1 MTATAT
7 KKPAVAKKP
16 GLNLGKLSAVAQIAV
31 KPVQPA
37 DAEIGLERIFS
48 VKQVR
53 KKFRNLEELA
63 ESFKLNG
70 IIEPL
75 VVHEE
80 ADAKTGLVRYRIIVG
95 ERRFRAAPLA
105 GLAKVPVIIKKG
117 LTELQ
122 IRRLQVTE
130 NNDRDDLTAYE
141 EAMGVIEDVE
151 QYGTKE
157 AMTIWNRGEAW
168 VSKRMAV
175 RRYAEPVR
183 GLLENDLCGDFEV
196 LHCLNQIY
204 DIEAE
209 HTEFSRLS
217 HRMNEGL
224 PLSRD
229 EARNTLS
236 RMKAWKQ
243 QQDDLAQRRIELE
256 NAKKAGGKAPE
267 KTPKWLEEQRKQEAE
282 RAGADGDGAD
292 EDDQTAAPAPAVSS
306 GRGQQGFP
314 TMKLTPEQKAAAEK
328 ERANEK
334 LLSLREETFEW
345 GEANQAQFFSM
356 KTHMTT
362 LGHDMHATEWVLW
375 QGFLAMTLP
384 MLEGIGPERAVMYLK
399 KLQGELKDKTPAQ
412 LWEELHPDNEGEG
425 RDGSPDMPQGWRF

>member
-7 KKPAVAKKP
+7 NKKP

-31 KPVQPA
+31 KPNQPA
-37 DAEIGLERIFS
+37 DAEIALSRIYS
-48 VKQVR
+48 IKQVR
-53 KKFRNLEELA
+53 KTFRNLEELA

-80 ADAKTGLVRYRIIVG
+80 VDTKTGLVSYRIIVG

-105 GLAKVPVIIKKG
+105 GLTKVPVIIKKG

-157 AMTIWNRGEAW
+157 AMVIWNRGEAW

-175 RRYAEPVR
+175 KRYADPVR
-183 GLLENDLCGDFEV
+183 ELLENDLCGDFEV

-204 DIEAE
+204 DIEDS

-229 EARNTLS
+229 EARNTLA
-236 RMKAWKQ
+236 RMKSWKQ
-243 QQDDLAQRRIELE
+243 QQDELAQRRIELE
-256 NAKKAGGKAPE
+256 NSKKTGATALE

-282 RAGADGDGAD
+282 RAAAGAGAGAD
-292 EDDQTAAPAPAVSS
+292 DQNTATAPADAS
-306 GRGQQGFP
+306 GRGQQALP
-314 TMKLTPEQKAAAEK
+314 TMELTPEQKAAAEK
-328 ERANEK
+328 ERAGEK

-362 LGHDMHATEWVLW
+362 LDHDMHQTEWVLW
-375 QGFLAMTLP
+375 QGFLAMALP

-399 KLQGELKDKTPAQ
+399 KLQGELKDKTPLQ
-412 LWEELHPDNEGEG
+412 LWDELHPDTDGAG
-425 RDGSPDMPQGWRF
+425 RNSSPDMPDGWRF

>member
-7 KKPAVAKKP
+7 KKP
-16 GLNLGKLSAVAQIAV
+16 GLALGKLSAVAQIAV
-31 KPVQPA
+31 NKKPQPA
-37 DAEIGLERIFS
+37 DAEIELDRIYS

-53 KKFRNLEELA
+53 KTFRNLEELA
-63 ESFKLNG
+63 ESIKLNG

-80 ADAKTGLVRYRIIVG
+80 ADGRYRIIVG
-95 ERRFRAAPLA
+95 ERRYRAAPLA
-105 GLAKVPVIIKKG
+105 ELAKVPVIIKRG
-117 LTELQ
+117 LNELQ

-168 VSKRMAV
+168 ISKRMAV
-175 RRYAEPVR
+175 KRYADPVR
-183 GLLENDLCGDFEV
+183 ALLENELCGDFEV

-204 DIEAE
+204 DIEDS
-209 HTEFSRLS
+209 HTEFARLS
-217 HRMNEGL
+217 HRLSEGL

-243 QQDDLAQRRIELE
+243 QQEELAQRRQELE
-256 NAKKAGGKAPE
+256 NANKGEKVTE
-267 KTPKWLEEQRKQEAE
+267 KTPKWLEEQRRRDAE
-282 RAGADGDGAD
+282 RAAAQAAAGDDAGADDPDETGDPAD
-292 EDDQTAAPAPAVSS
+292 TAPASA
-306 GRGQQGFP
+306 GRGQQALP
-314 TMKLTPEQKAAAEK
+314 TLDLTPEQKAAAEK
-328 ERANEK
+328 QRAAER

-345 GEANQAQFFSM
+345 GEANQAQFSSM

-362 LGHDMHATEWVLW
+362 LGHDMHETEWVLW
-375 QGFLAMTLP
+375 HGFLAMTLP

-399 KLQGELKDKTPAQ
+399 KLQGELKDKTPMQ
-412 LWEELHPDNEGEG
+412 LWEELHPDIEGAG
-425 RDGSPDMPQGWRF
+425 RNGSPDMPEGWRF

>member
-7 KKPAVAKKP
+7 IKKP

-31 KPVQPA
+31 NKPAQAP
-37 DAEIGLERIFS
+37 DAEIALSRIFS

-53 KKFRNLEELA
+53 KTFRHLEELA

-80 ADAKTGLVRYRIIVG
+80 ADGRYRIIVG

-105 GLAKVPVIIKKG
+105 GLAKVPVIIKRG
-117 LTELQ
+117 LNELQ

-130 NNDRDDLTAYE
+130 NNDRDDLTAFE

-151 QYGTKE
+151 LYGTKE
-157 AMTIWNRGEAW
+157 AMVIWNRGEAW

-175 RRYAEPVR
+175 KRYADPVR
-183 GLLENDLCGDFEV
+183 ALLENDLCGDFEV

-204 DIEAE
+204 DIEE
-209 HTEFSRLS
+209 SHTEFARMQ

-229 EARNTLS
+229 EARNTLA
-236 RMKAWKQ
+236 RMKSWKQ
-243 QQDDLAQRRIELE
+243 QQDEMAQRRQEMAGA
-256 NAKKAGGKAPE
+256 AKTGSKAPE
-267 KTPKWLEEQRKQEAE
+267 KTPKWLEEQRKQGAAQ
-282 RAGADGDGAD
+282 AGNVGAGKDQDGAAV
-292 EDDQTAAPAPAVSS
+292 TAADS
-306 GRGQQGFP
+306 GRGQKSLP
-314 TMKLTPEQKAAAEK
+314 TMELTAEQKEAAEK
-328 ERANEK
+328 QRAAERLE
-334 LLSLREETFEW
+334 SLRDEIYEW

-362 LGHDMHATEWVLW
+362 LGHDLQATEWVLW
-375 QGFLAMTLP
+375 HGFLAMTLP
-384 MLEGIGPERAVMYLK
+384 MLEGIGPERAVTYLK
-399 KLQGELKDKTPAQ
+399 KLQGELKGKTPML
-412 LWEELHPDNEGEG
+412 LWEELHPDNDGAG
-425 RDGSPDMPQGWRF
+425 RNPSPDVPAGWRF

>member
-7 KKPAVAKKP
+7 QKKP

-31 KPVQPA
+31 NKPAQAP
-37 DAEIGLERIFS
+37 DAEIELSRIFS

-53 KKFRNLEELA
+53 KTFRHLEELA

-75 VVHEE
+75 VVHAE
-80 ADAKTGLVRYRIIVG
+80 ADGRYRLIVG

-105 GLAKVPVIIKKG
+105 GLVKVPVIIKRG

-130 NNDRDDLTAYE
+130 NNDRDDLTAFE

-151 QYGTKE
+151 LYGTKE
-157 AMTIWNRGEAW
+157 AIVIWNRGEAW

-175 RRYAEPVR
+175 KRYADPVR
-183 GLLENDLCGDFEV
+183 ALLENDLCGDFEV

-204 DIEAE
+204 DIEE
-209 HTEFSRLS
+209 LHTEFARMQ
-217 HRMNEGL
+217 HRMNESL

-229 EARNTLS
+229 EARNTLA
-236 RMKAWKQ
+236 RMKSWKQ
-243 QQDDLAQRRIELE
+243 QQDEMARRRQEMADA
-256 NAKKAGGKAPE
+256 AKTSSKAPE
-267 KTPKWLEEQRKQEAE
+267 KTPKWLEEQRKQNAAQ
-282 RAGADGDGAD
+282 AGNAGVD
-292 EDDQTAAPAPAVSS
+292 EDQNDATTSTAADS
-306 GRGQQGFP
+306 GRGQKSLP
-314 TMKLTPEQKAAAEK
+314 MMELTAEQKEVAEKQRAAEK
-328 ERANEK
+328 LE
-334 LLSLREETFEW
+334 SLRDEIYEW

-362 LGHDMHATEWVLW
+362 LEHDMQATEWVLW
-375 QGFLAMTLP
+375 HGFLAMTLP
-384 MLEGIGPERAVMYLK
+384 MLEGIGPERAVTYLK
-399 KLQGELKDKTPAQ
+399 KLQGELKGKTPMQ
-412 LWEELHPDNEGEG
+412 LWEELHPDNAG
-425 RDGSPDMPQGWRF
+425 RNPAPNVPADWRF

>member
-7 KKPAVAKKP
+7 NKKP

-37 DAEIGLERIFS
+37 DAEIELARIYS

-53 KKFRNLEELA
+53 KTFRNLEELA

-80 ADAKTGLVRYRIIVG
+80 ADGRYRIIVG
-95 ERRFRAAPLA
+95 ERRYRAAPLA
-105 GLAKVPVIIKKG
+105 GLVKVPVIIKKG

-151 QYGTKE
+151 LYGTKE

-175 RRYAEPVR
+175 RRYADPVR
-183 GLLENDLCGDFEV
+183 ELLENDLCGDFEV

-204 DIEAE
+204 DIEDT

-229 EARNTLS
+229 EARNTLA

-243 QQDDLAQRRIELE
+243 QQDDLAQRRIELD
-256 NAKKAGGKAPE
+256 NAKKAGD
-267 KTPKWLEEQRKQEAE
+267 Q
-282 RAGADGDGAD
+282 D
-292 EDDQTAAPAPAVSS
+292 EDGGQDPAPAPAVAS
-306 GRGQQGFP
+306 GRGQQALP
-314 TMKLTPEQKAAAEK
+314 TMELTPEQKAAAEK

-362 LGHDMHATEWVLW
+362 LGHNMHETEWVLW
-375 QGFLAMTLP
+375 QGFLSMTLP

-412 LWEELHPDNEGEG
+412 LWEELHPDIEGAG
-425 RDGSPDMPQGWRF
+425 RNASPDMPEGWRF

>member
-7 KKPAVAKKP
+7 KKPTVAKKP

-37 DAEIGLERIFS
+37 DAEIELARIFS

-80 ADAKTGLVRYRIIVG
+80 VDAKTGLVSYRIIVG

-105 GLAKVPVIIKKG
+105 GLTKVPVIIKKG

-236 RMKAWKQ
+236 RMKTWKQ

-256 NAKKAGGKAPE
+256 NAKKAGNKTPE
-267 KTPKWLEEQRKQEAE
+267 KVDK
-282 RAGADGDGAD
+282 AGAAGDGAE
-292 EDDQTAAPAPAVSS
+292 EDDQAAAPTPAAAS
-306 GRGQQGFP
+306 GRGQQALP
-314 TMKLTPEQKAAAEK
+314 TMELTPEQKAAAEK
-328 ERANEK
+328 ARANEK

-362 LGHDMHATEWVLW
+362 LGHDMHETEWVLW

>member
-1 MTATAT
+1 MTATAIN
-7 KKPAVAKKP
+7 KKA

-31 KPVQPA
+31 KPNQPA
-37 DAEIGLERIFS
+37 DAEIALSRIYS
-48 VKQVR
+48 IKQVR
-53 KKFRNLEELA
+53 KTFRNLEELA

-80 ADAKTGLVRYRIIVG
+80 VDAKSGVVSYRIIVG

-105 GLAKVPVIIKKG
+105 GLSKVPVIIKKG

-141 EAMGVIEDVE
+141 EAIGVIEDVE

-157 AMTIWNRGEAW
+157 AIVIWNRGEAW

-175 RRYAEPVR
+175 KRYADPVR
-183 GLLENDLCGDFEV
+183 ELLENDLCGDFEV

-204 DIEAE
+204 DIEDT

-217 HRMNEGL
+217 HRMNECL

-229 EARNTLS
+229 EARNTLA
-236 RMKAWKQ
+236 RMRSWKQ
-243 QQDDLAQRRIELE
+243 QQDELAQRRIELE
-256 NAKKAGGKAPE
+256 NAKKTGEEAQE
-267 KTPKWLEEQRKQEAE
+267 KTVKWLEQQCKQDAE
-282 RAGADGDGAD
+282 RVAAGVCAG
-292 EDDQTAAPAPAVSS
+292 EDDQDTALAPATVS
-306 GRGQQGFP
+306 GCGQQALP
-314 TMKLTPEQKAAAEK
+314 TMELTPELKAAAEK
-328 ERANEK
+328 ERAGEN
-334 LLSLREETFEW
+334 LLSLREEAFEW

-356 KTHMTT
+356 KAHMTT
-362 LGHDMHATEWVLW
+362 LDHDMHQTEWILW
-375 QGFLAMTLP
+375 QCFLAMTLP
-384 MLEGIGPERAVMYLK
+384 MLEGIGRERAVMYLK
-399 KLQGELKDKTPAQ
+399 KLQGELKDKTPLQ
-412 LWEELHPDNEGEG
+412 LWDELHPDTDGAG
-425 RDGSPDMPQGWRF
+425 RNSSPDMPEGWRF

>member
-7 KKPAVAKKP
+7 NKKP

-37 DAEIGLERIFS
+37 DAEIDLERLYS

-53 KKFRNLEELA
+53 KTFRNLEELA

-75 VVHEE
+75 VVHED
-80 ADAKTGLVRYRIIVG
+80 ADGRYRIIVG
-95 ERRFRAAPLA
+95 ERRYRAAPLA
-105 GLAKVPVIIKKG
+105 GLTKAPVIIKKG

-175 RRYAEPVR
+175 RRYADPVR
-183 GLLENDLCGDFEV
+183 ALLENDLCGDFEV

-204 DIEAE
+204 ELEDS
-209 HTEFSRLS
+209 HTEFERMR

-243 QQDDLAQRRIELE
+243 QQDDMAQRRLELA
-256 NAKKAGGKAPE
+256 NAQKAGDKAMEKAP
-267 KTPKWLEEQRKQEAE
+267 KGPADQRQHDAE
-282 RAGADGDGAD
+282 RAGEGAAGAD
-292 EDDQTAAPAPAVSS
+292 DADQAQSGPAKVAPKKAARQESLPS
-306 GRGQQGFP
+306 
-314 TMKLTPEQKAAAEK
+314 MELTPEQKAAAER
-328 ERANEK
+328 ERANER
-334 LLSLREETFEW
+334 LLSLRDEVFEW

-356 KTHMTT
+356 KTHMET
-362 LGHDMHATEWVLW
+362 LDHGMHETEWVLW

-384 MLEGIGPERAVMYLK
+384 MLEGIGPERAVTYLK
-399 KLQGELKDKTPAQ
+399 KLQGELKGKTPRQ
-412 LWEELHPDNEGEG
+412 LWEEMHPDIGPG
-425 RDGSPDMPQGWRF
+425 RCGAPDMPPDWRF

>member
-7 KKPAVAKKP
+7 NKKP

-37 DAEIGLERIFS
+37 DAEIELARIYS

-53 KKFRNLEELA
+53 KTFRNLEELA

-80 ADAKTGLVRYRIIVG
+80 ADGRYRIIVG
-95 ERRFRAAPLA
+95 ERRYRAAPLA
-105 GLAKVPVIIKKG
+105 GLVKVPVIIKKG

-151 QYGTKE
+151 LYGTKE

-175 RRYAEPVR
+175 RRYADPVR
-183 GLLENDLCGDFEV
+183 ELLENDLCGDFEV

-204 DIEAE
+204 DIEE
-209 HTEFSRLS
+209 TRTEFYRLR

-229 EARNTLS
+229 EARNTLA

-243 QQDDLAQRRIELE
+243 QQDELAQRRIELE
-256 NAKKAGGKAPE
+256 NTKKAGDKAPE
-267 KTPKWLEEQRKQEAE
+267 KTPAWLEEQRKRDAE
-282 RAGADGDGAD
+282 RASGGSNAGDGAD
-292 EDDQTAAPAPAVSS
+292 ADDQDTATAPAATS
-306 GRGQQGFP
+306 GRGQQALP
-314 TMKLTPEQKAAAEK
+314 TMELTPEQKAAAEK

-345 GEANQAQFFSM
+345 GEAIQAQFFSM

-362 LGHDMHATEWVLW
+362 LGHDMHETEWVLW

-412 LWEELHPDNEGEG
+412 LWEEMHPDIEGAG
-425 RDGSPDMPQGWRF
+425 RNASPDMPDGWRF

>member
-1 MTATAT
+1 MTAIAT
-7 KKPAVAKKP
+7 KKP

-31 KPVQPA
+31 KQTQPA
-37 DAEIGLERIFS
+37 DAEIELSRIYS

-53 KKFRNLEELA
+53 QKFRNLEELA

-80 ADAKTGLVRYRIIVG
+80 ADGRYRIIVG

-105 GLAKVPVIIKKG
+105 GLTKVPVIIKKG

-151 QYGTKE
+151 LYGTKE
-157 AMTIWNRGEAW
+157 AMVIWNRGEAW

-175 RRYAEPVR
+175 KRYADPVR
-183 GLLENDLCGDFEV
+183 ALLENELCGDFEV

-204 DIEAE
+204 DIEDS
-209 HTEFSRLS
+209 HTEFARLS
-217 HRMNEGL
+217 HRMSEGL

-229 EARNTLS
+229 EARNTLA

-243 QQDDLAQRRIELE
+243 QQDELAQRRQELE
-256 NAKKAGGKAPE
+256 KAKKSGEKAPE
-267 KTPKWLEEQRKQEAE
+267 KTPKWLEEQRRRDAE
-282 RAGADGDGAD
+282 RAGAGAAADAGNDDQD
-292 EDDQTAAPAPAVSS
+292 EDAAASA
-306 GRGQQGFP
+306 GAHRGQPHLP
-314 TMKLTPEQKAAAEK
+314 TMEPTPEQKAAAEK
-328 ERANEK
+328 QRANEK

-362 LGHDMHATEWVLW
+362 LGLDMHQTEWVLW
-375 QGFLAMTLP
+375 QGFLSMTLP
-384 MLEGIGPERAVMYLK
+384 MLEGIGPERAIMYLK
-399 KLQGELKDKTPAQ
+399 KLQGELKDKTPLQ
-412 LWEELHPDNEGEG
+412 LWEELHPDTDGEG
-425 RDGSPDMPQGWRF
+425 RNASPDMPEGWRF

>member
-7 KKPAVAKKP
+7 NKKL
-16 GLNLGKLSAVAQIAV
+16 GLNLGRLSAVAQIAV
-31 KPVQPA
+31 KPPEQA
-37 DAEIGLERIFS
+37 DAEIELDRIYS

-53 KKFRNLEELA
+53 KTFRNLDELA
-63 ESFKLNG
+63 ESFKAVGG
-70 IIEPL
+70 IKSPL
-75 VVHEE
+75 RVHEE
-80 ADAKTGLVRYRIIVG
+80 ADGRYRIIFG
-95 ERRFRAAPLA
+95 ERRYRAAPLA
-105 GLAKVPVIIKKG
+105 GLTKVPVKIDRG

-122 IRRLQVTE
+122 IRRMQVSE
-130 NNDRDDLTAYE
+130 NNDRENLTAYD

-157 AMTIWNRGEAW
+157 TMTIWNRGEAW

-175 RRYAEPVR
+175 RRYADPVR
-183 GLLENDLCGDFEV
+183 ALLESDLCGDFEV

-204 DIEAE
+204 ELEDS
-209 HTEFSRLS
+209 HTEFERMR

-243 QQDDLAQRRIELE
+243 QQDDMAQRRLELA
-256 NAKKAGGKAPE
+256 NAQKATEKAPA
-267 KTPKWLEEQRKQEAE
+267 KTSQGPEDQRQREAE
-282 RAGADGDGAD
+282 RAGEGAADADDADPAQSGPAKGAPKK
-292 EDDQTAAPAPAVSS
+292 AARQESLPS
-306 GRGQQGFP
+306 
-314 TMKLTPEQKAAAEK
+314 MELTPEQKAAAER
-328 ERANEK
+328 ERANER

-362 LGHDMHATEWVLW
+362 LGHNMHETEWVLW

-384 MLEGIGPERAVMYLK
+384 MLNGIGPERAVMYLK

-412 LWEELHPDNEGEG
+412 LWEELHPDDIEGAG
-425 RDGSPDMPQGWRF
+425 RNTSPDMPPDWRF

>member
-7 KKPAVAKKP
+7 NKKP

-37 DAEIGLERIFS
+37 DAEIELARIYS
-48 VKQVR
+48 IKQVR
-53 KKFRNLEELA
+53 KTFRNLEELA

-80 ADAKTGLVRYRIIVG
+80 ADGRYRIIVG
-95 ERRFRAAPLA
+95 ERRYRAAPLA

-117 LTELQ
+117 LNELQ

-175 RRYAEPVR
+175 RRYADPVR
-183 GLLENDLCGDFEV
+183 ELLENNLCGDFEV

-204 DIEAE
+204 DIEDT

-256 NAKKAGGKAPE
+256 NAKK
-267 KTPKWLEEQRKQEAE
+267 TPAWLEEQRKRDAE
-282 RAGADGDGAD
+282 RVAGGADAGDGAD
-292 EDDQTAAPAPAVSS
+292 QDTATAPAAAS
-306 GRGQQGFP
+306 GRGQQALP
-314 TMKLTPEQKAAAEK
+314 TMELTPEQKATAEK

-362 LGHDMHATEWVLW
+362 LGHDMHETEWVLW

-412 LWEELHPDNEGEG
+412 LWEELHPDIEGAG
-425 RDGSPDMPQGWRF
+425 RNTSPDMPADWRF

>member
-7 KKPAVAKKP
+7 NKKP

-37 DAEIGLERIFS
+37 DAEIELARIYS
-48 VKQVR
+48 IKQVR
-53 KKFRNLEELA
+53 KTFRNLEELA

-80 ADAKTGLVRYRIIVG
+80 ADGRYRIIVG
-95 ERRFRAAPLA
+95 ERRYRAAPLA

-117 LTELQ
+117 LNELQ

-175 RRYAEPVR
+175 RRYADPVR
-183 GLLENDLCGDFEV
+183 ELLENDLCGDFEV

-204 DIEAE
+204 DIEDT

-229 EARNTLS
+229 EARNTLA

-243 QQDDLAQRRIELE
+243 QQDDLAQRRIELD
-256 NAKKAGGKAPE
+256 NAKKGGDKAPG
-267 KTPKWLEEQRKQEAE
+267 KTPAWLEEQRKLDAE
-282 RAGADGDGAD
+282 RAAAGAD
-292 EDDQTAAPAPAVSS
+292 AAS
-306 GRGQQGFP
+306 GRGQQALP
-314 TMKLTPEQKAAAEK
+314 MMELTPDHKAVAEK
-328 ERANEK
+328 ARANEK

-345 GEANQAQFFSM
+345 GETNQAQFFSM

-362 LGHDMHATEWVLW
+362 LGHDMHETEWVLW

-412 LWEELHPDNEGEG
+412 LWEELHPDIEGAG
-425 RDGSPDMPQGWRF
+425 RNTSPDMPADWRF

>member
-7 KKPAVAKKP
+7 KKP
-16 GLNLGKLSAVAQIAV
+16 GLALGKLSAVAQIAV
-31 KPVQPA
+31 NKKPQPA
-37 DAEIGLERIFS
+37 DAEIELDRIYS

-53 KKFRNLEELA
+53 KTFRNLEELA

-80 ADAKTGLVRYRIIVG
+80 VDGRYRIIVG
-95 ERRFRAAPLA
+95 ERRYRAAPLA
-105 GLAKVPVIIKKG
+105 GLTKVPVIIKRG

-130 NNDRDDLTAYE
+130 NNDRDNLTAYE

-157 AMTIWNRGEAW
+157 AMVIWNRGEAW
-168 VSKRMAV
+168 ISKRMAV
-175 RRYAEPVR
+175 KRYADPVR
-183 GLLENDLCGDFEV
+183 ELLEKELCGDFEV

-204 DIEAE
+204 DIEDS
-209 HTEFSRLS
+209 HTEFLRLS
-217 HRMNEGL
+217 HRMAEGL

-243 QQDDLAQRRIELE
+243 QQEELAQRRQELE
-256 NAKKAGGKAPE
+256 NANKGEKAPE
-267 KTPKWLEEQRKQEAE
+267 KTPKWLEEQRKRDAE
-282 RAGADGDGAD
+282 RAAAQAAAGGDAGT
-292 EDDQTAAPAPAVSS
+292 DDQDDAGDPADPAPASA
-306 GRGQQGFP
+306 GRGQKALP
-314 TMKLTPEQKAAAEK
+314 TMELTPEQKEAAEK
-328 ERANEK
+328 QRAAER

-345 GEANQAQFFSM
+345 GEANQAQFSSM
-356 KTHMTT
+356 KKHMTT
-362 LGHDMHATEWVLW
+362 LGLDMHQTEWVLW
-375 QGFLAMTLP
+375 HGFLAMTLP

-399 KLQGELKDKTPAQ
+399 KLQGELKDKTPMQ
-412 LWEELHPDNEGEG
+412 LWEELHPDIEGAG
-425 RDGSPDMPQGWRF
+425 RNGSPDMPEGWRF